1 MACGIVKKGLI
12 GAGLATAALVWI
24 YGSKTWDVVSTK
36 AEKARQT
43 VQASITSFE
52 DEIAL
57 ARKQV
62 QNLDPAIDNGIE
74 ALAKLE
80 DSVLEVQNE
89 IVAVKTEMGAKSHK
103 IERLS
108 ASLDKPGV
116 HRVGGSSAASHRTE
130 ALLAYEIDGYKQAKN
145 TLQLKENTLAFRVA
159 QKQRAYDDLM
169 EMKARRRALWS
180 KIQEIEARHKALEA
194 SQDFN
199 EFNIDTSPLAQAQKT
214 VDELDRKVSLESR
227 KNELRSEFSDRP
239 ALPSG
244 LEPGRD
250 VRREAEEILSD
261 GETAETSL

>member
-24 YGSKTWDVVSTK
+24 YGSQTWDVVSCK

-52 DEIAL
+52 DEMDL

-62 QNLDPAIDNGIE
+62 QNLDPAIDKGIE

-89 IVAVKTEMGAKSHK
+89 IVALKGEMGEKSRK
-103 IERLS
+103 IETLS

-116 HRVGGSSAASHRTE
+116 QRAGSAASTHRVETV
-130 ALLAYEIDGYKQAKN
+130 LAYEIDGYKQARN

-180 KIQEIEARHKALEA
+180 KIEEIEARHKALEA

-214 VDELDRKVSLESR
+214 VEELDRKVSVEAR
-227 KNELRSEFSDRP
+227 KNELRAEFSDHP
-239 ALPSG
+239 AVPTG

-261 GETAETSL
+261 GEATETSL

>member
-12 GAGLATAALVWI
+12 GAGLATAALVWVF
-24 YGSKTWDVVSTK
+24 GAKTWDVVSSK

-43 VQASITSFE
+43 VKASITSFE
-52 DEIAL
+52 DDIDL
-57 ARKQV
+57 ARRQV
-62 QNLDPAIDNGIE
+62 QNLDPAIDKGIE

-89 IVAVKTEMGAKSHK
+89 IVALKGEMGEKSRK
-103 IERLS
+103 IEGLS

-116 HRVGGSSAASHRTE
+116 QRVGGSSSATHRIE
-130 ALLAYEIDGYKQAKN
+130 SVLAYEIDGYKQAKN

-180 KIQEIEARHKALEA
+180 KIEEIEARHKALEA
-194 SQDFN
+194 SADFN

-214 VDELDRKVSLESR
+214 VDDLDRKVSVDAR
-227 KNELRSEFSDRP
+227 KNELRASSPTVPPSPTASNPAATSVGRP
-239 ALPSG
+239 RRSSRT
-244 LEPGRD
+244 GR
-250 VRREAEEILSD
+250 
-261 GETAETSL
+261 